1 MQRIRFIIII
11 TLFIFL
17 LTACSTGDDAN
28 KMPDYD
34 TTKKMVVDILQTEDG
49 KKALHEIMSDDKMKQ
64 HLVID
69 SDVVKEAINTM
80 LVSEKGTEMWSKMFK
95 DATFVESFAK
105 SMSDEQK
112 KLFKKIMYDPDFQE
126 QALELLQNPEID
138 KQMLTV
144 MKSQEFRAHLEE
156 TISQTLETP
165 LFQVKVAELL
175 LKAAE
180 KQEKS
185 PDKSDKSGSDPET
198 DTGGG
203 DGGGDNEDESK
214 GGGGG

>member
-1 MQRIRFIIII
+1 MKRIRYTLTI
-11 TLFIFL
+11 TLIIFFL
-17 LTACSTGDDAN
+17 SACSSGEGTN
-28 KMPDYD
+28 KTPDYD
-34 TTKKMVVDILQTEDG
+34 TTKKMVVDILQTEEG

-64 HLVID
+64 QLVID

-80 LVSEKGTEMWSKMFK
+80 LISEKGTEMWSKLFK

-112 KLFKKIMYDPDFQE
+112 KLFKKLMYDPEFQE

-165 LFQVKVAELL
+165 LFQVKIAELL
-175 LKAAE
+175 LKAAD

-185 PDKSDKSGSDPET
+185 QDKGGKKDSGSET
-198 DTGGG
+198 GTGGG
-203 DGGGDNEDESK
+203 DGSGEDSGES
-214 GGGGG
+214 